1 MSSVLRAEW
10 TGTGSLSA
18 QQNTQ
23 REDIT
28 ANTRS
33 YRSDAIEQDVCK
45 KIKLITIPM

>member
-23 REDIT
+23 RGIT

-45 KIKLITIPM
+45 KIKVITIPM